1 MAITSVGMNEF
12 SRIDFQPTDISSPHS
27 GDDAIEQAPVV
38 NLQAEINDAAEEMAD
53 ILSAFG
59 RFSRAG
65 RKNDSADNDFISSMC
80 EEKADE
86 KFETLVRQVAKL
98 RDHNQLISFARS
110 LFPNDSDLMLAL
122 RELLLSKQLSELQ
135 KKKIKEAIAD
145 LEKFGDAK
153 KMQSGINVGR
163 TAKRFSEG
171 NGEKQLSAKDLRNS
185 YLRFLELDLPAGFI
199 YQDWIE
205 EYGCRNRKRLLAFT
219 LAALIADMKASEP
232 GIHFEEFG
240 PLSAK
245 LSDARVLNTID
256 KALLARF
263 AAFPF
268 RELMKSKHD
277 LLTEEDIVKLY
288 MTGIIDFDNLQGALQ
303 AFSRDF
309 MSQLLVSHRATVI
322 QTLRDVYNTT
332 PDFLYASVEY
342 RNVVL
347 DFMSELLLSMSIK
360 ERTSGIWNEHY
371 KDGRTRS

>member
-1 MAITSVGMNEF
+1 MAITSVGTNDF
-12 SRIDFQPTDISSPHS
+12 TRIELQPLNVSTPQG
-27 GDDAIEQAPVV
+27 GDDAVEQAPVV

-65 RKNDSADNDFISSMC
+65 RKNDSADNDFVSSMC

-122 RELLLSKQLSELQ
+122 RELLLSRQLTELQ

-145 LEKFGDAK
+145 LEKFGDTQ
-153 KMQSGINVGR
+153 KMKSGINVGR
-163 TAKRFSEG
+163 TARRFSEG
-171 NGEKQLSAKDLRNS
+171 TGDKQLSAKDLRNS

-199 YQDWIE
+199 YQDWID

-219 LAALIADMKASEP
+219 LAALVADMKSNEP
-232 GIHFEEFG
+232 GIHFDEFG

-245 LSDARVLNTID
+245 LSDARVLHTID

-268 RELMKSKHD
+268 RALMKSKQEQ
-277 LLTEEDIVKLY
+277 LAEEEDIVKLY
-288 MTGIIDFDNLQGALQ
+288 MTGIIDFENLQGALQ

-309 MSQLLVSHRATVI
+309 MSKLFVNHRATVI

-332 PDFLYASVEY
+332 PEFLYASVPY

-347 DFMSELLLSMSIK
+347 DFMSELLTSLYAK

-371 KDGRTRS
+371 K